1 MGKTRKVWYE
11 EKRDRKEKEKKGKDF
26 QELVFIAL
34 PQCQDSLLA
43 VNMPLLLSPY
53 FHLSNTFLFRSFP
66 HSFLLSTFI
75 IFFLLSFLVIKV

>member
-43 VNMPLLLSPY
+43 VNMPY